1 MGQKV
6 RAAKRVVMYLL
17 NTKTLGITYR
27 RGASAPNVPLVYEV
41 AQNPLD
47 NEKNLLP
54 AFADSDYA
62 ADETRRSTMGSVIM
76 MNSGL
81 VSWCSVLGKTIATST
96 FEAEANAAC
105 LPSKDAVHI
114 SRLLKDFRYSL
125 AATPSPL
132 CGLASW
138 PLLGACSMYPGE

>member
-76 MNSGL
+76 MNSGP
-81 VSWCSVLGKTIATST
+81 VSWCSVLGKTIASQAKMLLT
-96 FEAEANAAC
+96 F
-105 LPSKDAVHI
+105 LV
-114 SRLLKDFRYSL
+114 Y
-125 AATPSPL
+125 
-132 CGLASW
+132 
-138 PLLGACSMYPGE
+138 